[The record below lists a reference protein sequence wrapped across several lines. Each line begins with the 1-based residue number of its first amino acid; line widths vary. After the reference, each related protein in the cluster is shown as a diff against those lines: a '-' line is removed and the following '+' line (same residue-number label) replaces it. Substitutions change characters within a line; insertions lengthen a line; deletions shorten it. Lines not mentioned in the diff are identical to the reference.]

1 MSGHSKWATIK
12 HQKGAKDKVR
22 AKVFAKVLRQVEVA
36 AREGGADM
44 TANASLRTMY
54 TKAREASVPTDTIE
68 RAIKRATG
76 GLEGV
81 RYEPVNYEGYAPCG
95 VAVYVE
101 TLTDNRNR
109 TGADVR
115 AIFSKNGGSHAE
127 PGAVAWQF
135 ERKGSMLVSKTDGAD
150 VLDDDELM
158 MLALEAGAED
168 LVDQGDSWQ
177 VITPPTDLARVR
189 TVLEEAGVKVS
200 EADLTMLASSTIA
213 LDSEVDAR
221 KVLRLVDAL
230 EDHDD
235 VQAVFANF
243 DIPDAV
249 LDAVTA

>member
-44 TANASLRTMY
+44 SANASLRTMY